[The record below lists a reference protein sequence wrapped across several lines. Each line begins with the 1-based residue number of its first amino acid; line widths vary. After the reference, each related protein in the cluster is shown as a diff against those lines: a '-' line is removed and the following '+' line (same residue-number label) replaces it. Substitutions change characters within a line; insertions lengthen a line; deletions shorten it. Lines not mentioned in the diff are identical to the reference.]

1 MYRAFRPLSKQVTVM
16 ERMNG
21 KQLKEM
27 LESGCN
33 NLNNRKKEVD
43 ALNVFPVPDGD
54 TGTNMSLTFSNGIS
68 EILKSGSEELPVIA
82 KTLSRGLLMGA
93 RGNSGVITSQIFRG
107 FYQAI
112 KELSDL
118 GADDFCAA
126 MKNGAKMAYKAV
138 MRPVEGTI
146 LTVVRE
152 ATDAAEA
159 YMKEHPSA
167 SIEEYMEVLCKE
179 AQKSLDHTPEL
190 LPVLKE
196 TGCVDSGG
204 AGLVAIFNGFL
215 SYLKGEPVKE
225 AAEGIG
231 SETAEKK
238 TGYRTEYILKLTDQ
252 GTHLFK
258 ESKFRDKLN
267 ALGDHITVVV
277 DGDVIKTRVS
287 TLNPGDALNLGQRYG
302 EFMRIQIEP
311 ESDSMNESILES
323 AAEAPAEEQEYGIIT
338 VCAGKGLE
346 KLFKDYRADYVVS
359 GGQTMNP
366 STEDFVQAISKV
378 NARHIFI
385 LPNNS
390 NIIMAA
396 KQAADVTENK
406 DIIVLETKT
415 IPQGLA
421 ACIQF
426 NPAETPEVNTANM
439 KEGISEV
446 KSGQVTYAI
455 KNTTIE
461 GREIHEGD
469 YMGILNKNIVLTSRE
484 KTDATCRL
492 INQMVDE
499 DSEIVTIIQGQ
510 DATDEETKA
519 VSEYIENTY
528 EVDVEVQKG
537 EQPVYCFI
545 IGVE

>member
-1 MYRAFRPLSKQVTVM
+1 MDRI
-16 ERMNG
+16 NG

-27 LESGCN
+27 LESGCS

-54 TGTNMSLTFSNGIS
+54 TGTNMSLTFSNGVS
-68 EILKSGSEELPVIA
+68 EVHKSGSEELPVVA

-107 FYQAI
+107 FYQAVNGQT
-112 KELSDL
+112 ELDARAFSD
-118 GADDFCAA
+118 A

-152 ATDAAEA
+152 GTEAAGR
-159 YMKEHPSA
+159 YMEEHESA
-167 SIEEYMEVLCKE
+167 SMEEYMDVLCSE
-179 AQKSLDHTPEL
+179 AEKSLMHTPEL
-190 LPVLKE
+190 LPILKE
-196 TGCVDSGG
+196 AGCVDSGG

-215 SYLKGEPVKE
+215 AYLKGEPITEAKEGESTEAGEKE
-225 AAEGIG
+225 A
-231 SETAEKK
+231 
-238 TGYRTEYILKLTDQ
+238 GYRTEFILRLSDQ
-252 GTHLFK
+252 GSMLFREQK
-258 ESKFRDKLN
+258 YRDKLH
-267 ALGDHITVVV
+267 AIGDHITVVI
-277 DGDVIKTRVS
+277 DGGLVKTRVS
-287 TLNPGDALNLGQRYG
+287 TLTPGDALNLGQRYG
-302 EFMRIQIEP
+302 EFVKLQIEP
-311 ESDSMNESILES
+311 EGSMMNPSILEEKKEKEKEF
-323 AAEAPAEEQEYGIIT
+323 AIIT
-338 VCAGKGLE
+338 VCAGEGLE
-346 KLFKDYRADYVVS
+346 KLFRDYRVDYVVS

-366 STEDFVQAISKV
+366 STEDFVHAIREL

-396 KQAADVTENK
+396 KQAADVTEDK

-426 NPAETPEVNTANM
+426 NPAEDAAVNAERM
-439 KEGISEV
+439 KEAIASV

-455 KNTTIE
+455 KNTTID

-469 YMGILNKNIVLTSRE
+469 YMGLLNKDIVLTDRDKVQAVCS
-484 KTDATCRL
+484 L
-492 INQMVDE
+492 ISQMIDE
-499 DSEIVTIIQGQ
+499 ESEIITIIQGA
-510 DATDEETKA
+510 DASDEETA
-519 VSEYIENTY
+519 QIQNYIEENF
-528 EVDVEVQKG
+528 EVDIEIQKG
-537 EQPVYCFI
+537 LQPVYCYI

>member
-1 MYRAFRPLSKQVTVM
+1 M

-68 EILKSGSEELPVIA
+68 EVRKSGSEELPVIA

-112 KELSDL
+112 KEKQDL
-118 GADDFCAA
+118 TAADFCAA

-152 ATDAAEA
+152 STDAAEG
-159 YMKEHPSA
+159 YMNEHPDA
-167 SIEEYMEVLCKE
+167 GMEDYMQTLCDE

-215 SYLKGEPVKE
+215 GYLKGEPVQE
-225 AAEGIG
+225 AAEGAQ
-231 SETAEKK
+231 SEAKDVRA
-238 TGYRTEYILKLTDQ
+238 GYRAEFILKLSDQ

-258 ESKFRDKLN
+258 ESKYRDKLN

-277 DGDVIKTRVS
+277 DGDTIKTRVS

-302 EFMRIQIEP
+302 EFVKVQIEP
-311 ESDSMNESILES
+311 ETDAMNPSILES
-323 AAEAPAEEQEYGIIT
+323 EKPAEEQEYGIIT
-338 VCAGKGLE
+338 VCAGSGLE
-346 KLFKDYRADYVVS
+346 KLFRDYRADYVVS

-366 STEDFVQAISKV
+366 STEDFVQAIAKV
-378 NARHIFI
+378 NAKHIFI

-396 KQAADVTENK
+396 KQAADVTDNK

-426 NPAETPEVNTANM
+426 NPAEDPKTNEENM
-439 KEGISEV
+439 KQGIAEV
-446 KSGQVTYAI
+446 RSGQITYAI

-469 YMGILNKNIVLTSRE
+469 YMGILNKDIVLTSRG
-484 KTDATCRL
+484 KTEAACLL
-492 INQMVDE
+492 IDQMIDE
-499 DSEIVTIIQGQ
+499 DSEIVTLIQGE
-510 DATDEETKA
+510 DATDEETKT
-519 VSEYIENTY
+519 VSDYIEEKY
-528 EVDVEVQKG
+528 EVDIEIQKG
-537 EQPVYCFI
+537 NQPVYCFI

>member
-225 AAEGIG
+225 TAEGTG

-469 YMGILNKNIVLTSRE
+469 YMGILNKDIVLTSRE

-492 INQMVDE
+492 IDQMVDE
-499 DSEIVTIIQGQ
+499 DNEIVTIIQGQ

>member
-1 MYRAFRPLSKQVTVM
+1 MD
-16 ERMNG
+16 RMNG

-33 NLNNRKKEVD
+33 NLNNRKKEID

-68 EILKSGSEELPVIA
+68 EIRKSGSEELPVIA

-112 KELSDL
+112 KEKSELTPT
-118 GADDFCAA
+118 DFCDA

-152 ATDAAEA
+152 STDAAEA
-159 YMKEHPSA
+159 FMSKNPGA
-167 SIEEYMEVLCKE
+167 SLEEYMEVLCQE

-215 SYLKGEPVKE
+215 SYLKGEPIQE
-225 AAEGIG
+225 AAEG
-231 SETAEKK
+231 SEKETGERRI
-238 TGYRTEYILKLTDQ
+238 GYRTEFILNLSEQ
-252 GTHLFK
+252 GSHLFR
-258 ESKFRDKLN
+258 EEKFRDKLN

-277 DGDVIKTRVS
+277 DGKTIKTRVS
-287 TLNPGDALNLGQRYG
+287 TLTPGDAVNLGQRYG
-302 EFMRIQIEP
+302 EFSRIQIEP
-311 ESDSMNESILES
+311 ESDSMNPSILET
-323 AAEAPAEEQEYGIIT
+323 EKPVEEQEYGIIT
-338 VCAGKGLE
+338 VCAGSGLE
-346 KLFKDYRADYVVS
+346 KLFRDYRADYVVS

-366 STEDFVQAISKV
+366 STEDIVQAIAKV
-378 NARHIFI
+378 NAKHIFI

-396 KQAADVTENK
+396 KQAADVTEDK

-421 ACIQF
+421 ACIPF
-426 NPAETPEVNTANM
+426 NPAEDTETNIERM
-439 KEGISEV
+439 KEAISEV
-446 KSGQVTYAI
+446 KSGQITYAI

-469 YMGILNKNIVLTSRE
+469 YMGILNKDIVLTARDMKE
-484 KTDATCRL
+484 ATCRL
-492 INQMVDE
+492 IDAMIDE
-499 DSEIVTIIQGQ
+499 DSEIVTLIQGE
-510 DATDEETKA
+510 DATDEDTEA
-519 VSEYIENTY
+519 VSAYISDTY
-528 EVDVEVQKG
+528 EVDIEVQKG
-537 EQPVYCFI
+537 NQPVYAFI

>member
-118 GADDFCAA
+118 SASDFCAA

-159 YMKEHPSA
+159 YMNEHPSA
-167 SIEEYMEVLCKE
+167 TIEEYMEVLCKE

-215 SYLKGEPVKE
+215 SYLKGEPIKE
-225 AAEGIG
+225 AAQGTG

-302 EFMRIQIEP
+302 EFVRIQIEP

-426 NPAETPEVNTANM
+426 NPAETPEVNTRNM

-446 KSGQVTYAI
+446 RSGQVTYAI

-469 YMGILNKNIVLTSRE
+469 YMGILNKDIVLTSRE
-484 KTDATCRL
+484 KTEATCRL
-492 INQMVDE
+492 IDQMVDE

-519 VSEYIENTY
+519 VSDYIENTY

>member
-118 GADDFCAA
+118 GADDFCVA

-159 YMKEHPSA
+159 YMKEHSSA
-167 SIEEYMEVLCKE
+167 SIEEYMEILCKE

-225 AAEGIG
+225 AAEGTG

-469 YMGILNKNIVLTSRE
+469 YMGILNKDIVLTSRE

-492 INQMVDE
+492 IDQMVDE

>member
-152 ATDAAEA
+152 ATDAADA

-167 SIEEYMEVLCKE
+167 PIEEYMEVLCKE

-302 EFMRIQIEP
+302 EFVRIQIEP

-469 YMGILNKNIVLTSRE
+469 YMGILNKDIVLTSRE

-492 INQMVDE
+492 IDQMVDE

>member
-159 YMKEHPSA
+159 YMNEHPSA

-225 AAEGIG
+225 AAEGTG

-469 YMGILNKNIVLTSRE
+469 YMGILNKDIVLTSRE

-492 INQMVDE
+492 IDQMVDE

>member
-1 MYRAFRPLSKQVTVM
+1 M

-118 GADDFCAA
+118 SASDFCAA

-159 YMKEHPSA
+159 YMNEHPSA
-167 SIEEYMEVLCKE
+167 TIEEYMEVLCKE

-215 SYLKGEPVKE
+215 SYLKGEPIKE
-225 AAEGIG
+225 AAEGTG

-302 EFMRIQIEP
+302 EFVRIQIEP

-426 NPAETPEVNTANM
+426 NPAETPEVNTRNM

-446 KSGQVTYAI
+446 RSGQVTYAI

-469 YMGILNKNIVLTSRE
+469 YMGILNKDIVLTSRE
-484 KTDATCRL
+484 KTEATCRL
-492 INQMVDE
+492 IDQMVDE

-519 VSEYIENTY
+519 VSDYIENTY

>member
-159 YMKEHPSA
+159 YMKEHSSA

-426 NPAETPEVNTANM
+426 NPAEIPEVNTANM

-469 YMGILNKNIVLTSRE
+469 YMGILNKDIVLTSRE

-492 INQMVDE
+492 IDQMVDE

>member
-159 YMKEHPSA
+159 YMKEHSSA

-225 AAEGIG
+225 TAEGTG

-469 YMGILNKNIVLTSRE
+469 YMGILNKDIVLTSRE

-492 INQMVDE
+492 IDQMVDE

-528 EVDVEVQKG
+528 GVDVEVQKG

>member
-179 AQKSLDHTPEL
+179 AQKSLDHTPDL

-225 AAEGIG
+225 AAEGTV

-267 ALGDHITVVV
+267 SLGDHITVVV

-302 EFMRIQIEP
+302 EFVRIQIEP
-311 ESDSMNESILES
+311 ESDSMNESILET
-323 AAEAPAEEQEYGIIT
+323 AADAPAEEQEYGIIT

-469 YMGILNKNIVLTSRE
+469 YMGILNKDIVLTSRE

-492 INQMVDE
+492 IDQMVDE

-528 EVDVEVQKG
+528 EVDVEVQRG

>member
-1 MYRAFRPLSKQVTVM
+1 MYRAFRPLSKQVSVM

-68 EILKSGSEELPVIA
+68 EIRKSGSEELPVIA

-112 KELSDL
+112 KELNDL
-118 GADDFCAA
+118 GPEDFCKA

-159 YMKEHPSA
+159 FMNEHPGA
-167 SIEEYMEVLCKE
+167 TMEEYMQVLCDE

-204 AGLVAIFNGFL
+204 AGLVAIFKGFL
-215 SYLKGEPVKE
+215 DYLKGTPVKE
-225 AAEGIG
+225 AAEGVSG
-231 SETAEKK
+231 AEAQTK
-238 TGYRTEYILKLTDQ
+238 TGYRTEFILKLSEQ

-258 ESKFRDKLN
+258 ETKFRDKLN

-302 EFMRIQIEP
+302 EFERIQIEP
-311 ESDSMNESILES
+311 ESDSMNDSILE
-323 AAEAPAEEQEYGIIT
+323 AAPQAPAEEQEYGIIT

-346 KLFKDYRADYVVS
+346 KLFRDYRADYVVS

-366 STEDFVQAISKV
+366 STEDFVHAISKV

-426 NPAETPEVNTANM
+426 NPAETPEANTEHM
-439 KEGISEV
+439 KEGISDV

-469 YMGILNKNIVLTSRE
+469 YMGILNKDIVLTSRE
-484 KTDATCRL
+484 KTDAVCRL
-492 INQMVDE
+492 IDQMVDE

-519 VSEYIENTY
+519 VSDYIENTY
-528 EVDVEVQKG
+528 EVDIEVQKG
-537 EQPVYCFI
+537 EQPVYCYI

>member
-225 AAEGIG
+225 TAEGTG

-469 YMGILNKNIVLTSRE
+469 YMGILNKDIVLTSRE

-492 INQMVDE
+492 IDQMVDE

-528 EVDVEVQKG
+528 EVDVEVQRG